1 MPLESLLELVKTL
14 SDRIDEHGP
23 ALRQSEALTR
33 YALIDPLLRELGWD
47 TEDPNL
53 VIPEYSVNNNK
64 RTDYV
69 LLSEGHPTMIVEAK
83 SLDTHLGDDVIF
95 QALAY
100 SMNES
105 ADHFAVT
112 NGRQWKIYD
121 STKSGNLEQKLIVSI
136 DLNENA
142 PQVCLKALA
151 LWQPSVMF
159 GQVKVGQPPILDPT
173 EEPQIQQT
181 PAKYEA
187 EPVVSAAPT
196 VPALDAGD
204 WQPLSVFNAVKG
216 SSAPIEIGFPDNSTT
231 TIKNWKSIIIEIVN
245 WLINEGLLNQSHCPV
260 TRPRARTR
268 YIIHTSPTHPS
279 GNQFVAAERV
289 GPLYIE
295 TNSGSTTIVN
305 QARFT
310 IEKVG
315 QDPSLF
321 KVRLP

>member
-14 SDRIDEHGP
+14 SDRIDEHAA

-47 TEDPNL
+47 TEDPTL
-53 VIPEYSVNNNK
+53 VVPEYSVGNNK
-64 RTDYV
+64 RVDYV
-69 LLSEGHPTMIVEAK
+69 LLNDGDPVIVVESK
-83 SLDTHLGDDVIF
+83 KLDTTLGGQVIE
-95 QALAY
+95 QALLY
-100 SMNES
+100 SINEK

-112 NGRQWKIYD
+112 DGKEWKIYD
-121 STKSGNLEQKLIVSI
+121 STISGNLEQKLVASF
-136 DLNENA
+136 DLKEDSA
-142 PQVCLKALA
+142 QVCLKALA
-151 LWQPSVMF
+151 LWQPSVMS
-159 GQVKVGQPPILDPT
+159 GQVSAAQPPILGPI

-181 PAKYEA
+181 PAKYDA
-187 EPVVSAAPT
+187 EPVVSATPT
-196 VPALDAGD
+196 VPVLDAGN
-204 WQPLSVFNAVKG
+204 WQPLSVFNVVKG

-231 TIKNWKSIIIEIVN
+231 TIKNWKSIIIEIVK
-245 WLINEGLLNQSHCPV
+245 WLVNQGLLNQSHCPI

-295 TNSGSTTIVN
+295 TNSGSTTIVS
-305 QARFT
+305 QTRFI
-310 IEKVG
+310 IEKVN
-315 QDPSLF
+315 QDTSQF